1 MNSKIFFIILLVV
14 AGVVVFGLTAKSK
27 QGLPAT
33 KPSPSLDNARGTTT
47 LSSQTKTMGVVEV
60 KITPVS
66 VVSGKDVVFELS
78 LNTHSAELNYDY
90 TQIATLT
97 DDHGNSYKPTQWTG
111 GNSGHHLEGELLFP
125 PFPENPKQLTL
136 TLDGVDNK
144 SEAFTWQR

>member
-1 MNSKIFFIILLVV
+1 MNSKLFFIILLVL
-14 AGVVVFGLTAKSK
+14 AGAVVFGLT
-27 QGLPAT
+27 T
-33 KPSPSLDNARGTTT
+33 KPKQKLAATTSAKAELSDQSST
-47 LSSQTKTMGVVEV
+47 LASQTKTMGTVEV
-60 KITPVS
+60 EVTPIS
-66 VVSGKDVVFELS
+66 VVSEKDTVFELS
-78 LNTHSAELNYDY
+78 LDTHSVELNYDY